1 MGHKNNTGSCNTTA
15 SDANLLSLANDVM
28 PDFKKFL
35 KRNFKSIIIT
45 EIEEIKKK
53 FKKKFT
59 AVAYTYPTDRKE
71 FKYDYLFTA
80 ITIERP
86 TIEES
91 YKLMQNFAT
100 YSVEDKYL
108 IDLSLKDIALVFTEG
123 FWKEYMIANS
133 ISDIKKAF
141 LKLYSIPL
149 FVDIQSNES
158 KRYIVFYGKEI
169 VGVARV
175 LTNEVWVIDSYK
187 HLKEFDKEEAYKI
200 IHLKNL
206 EQIRFDIKNYV
217 VNNNINI

>member
-1 MGHKNNTGSCNTTA
+1 MEHKNNTGSCNTTA
-15 SDANLLSLANDVM
+15 SDANLLSLVNDVM
-28 PDFKKFL
+28 PDFKKFI
-35 KRNFKSIIIT
+35 KGNFKSIIVA
-45 EIEEIKKK
+45 EIEEMKKIYK
-53 FKKKFT
+53 SRFT

-123 FWKEYMIANS
+123 FWKDYMIANS

-149 FVDIQSNES
+149 FMDTQSNES
-158 KRYIVFYGKEI
+158 KRYIAFYEKKI

-200 IHLKNL
+200 IHLGKM

-217 VNNNINI
+217 VNNNIII

>member
-1 MGHKNNTGSCNTTA
+1 
-15 SDANLLSLANDVM
+15 
-28 PDFKKFL
+28 
-35 KRNFKSIIIT
+35 
-45 EIEEIKKK
+45 
-53 FKKKFT
+53 
-59 AVAYTYPTDRKE
+59 
-71 FKYDYLFTA
+71 
-80 ITIERP
+80 
-86 TIEES
+86 
-91 YKLMQNFAT
+91 MQNFAT

>member
-80 ITIERP
+80 ITI
-86 TIEES
+86 
-91 YKLMQNFAT
+91 
-100 YSVEDKYL
+100 
-108 IDLSLKDIALVFTEG
+108 
-123 FWKEYMIANS
+123 
-133 ISDIKKAF
+133 
-141 LKLYSIPL
+141 
-149 FVDIQSNES
+149 
-158 KRYIVFYGKEI
+158 
-169 VGVARV
+169 
-175 LTNEVWVIDSYK
+175 
-187 HLKEFDKEEAYKI
+187 
-200 IHLKNL
+200 
-206 EQIRFDIKNYV
+206 
-217 VNNNINI
+217 